1 MTAAQWQEVLCRVRS
16 LSAADK
22 DRLLTYL
29 YALHDKPQQPMNTE
43 STPETQPYTASSS
56 ETMKAV
62 RELHLSILNAPSPIE
77 VDGVYRVMLETSPP
91 FGTLAG
97 CRVSGKNVP
106 GGSAR
111 HRPSNSDRNT
121 L

>member
-1 MTAAQWQEVLCRVRS
+1 MQHYDDMPKIPTITAEEAMK
-16 LSAADK
+16 LSW
-22 DRLLTYL
+22 L
-29 YALHDKPQQPMNTE
+29 
-43 STPETQPYTASSS
+43 ASSS

-77 VDGVYRVMLETSPP
+77 VDGYTGSCLSSPP

-97 CRVSGKNVP
+97 CRASGKNAP